1 MASIAAQYPEAKAL
15 CDHTNS
21 AANEARTIWFGF
33 LTYGTFLLVAVS
45 GTTHKMLFL
54 QTPISLPV
62 LSINLDLVGF
72 YVAAPLLL
80 VGKIVTPSWMLT
92 PTPRFRCLAD

>member
-33 LTYGTFLLVAVS
+33 LTYGTIDAHF
-45 GTTHKMLFL
+45 F
-54 QTPISLPV
+54 
-62 LSINLDLVGF
+62 
-72 YVAAPLLL
+72 
-80 VGKIVTPSWMLT
+80 
-92 PTPRFRCLAD
+92 